1 MGFTED
7 KKKGITGGYT
17 KEQIEAVQWYKGAMM
32 VLGTPGA
39 GKTTVIVNR
48 VNNLICQHGVKP
60 ENILVITFTRAAADS
75 MRERFLEM
83 TSKDS
88 TSVRF
93 STFHS
98 FFFWIVRTAFGQKF
112 NLGVLDENM
121 KRSVLKNILKG
132 IDQENFDNEELLAS
146 VLNQLGILSCN
157 MIDIENY
164 YSKDMPEDQFR
175 ELYRKYE
182 KYKTDN
188 GVLDFDD
195 MVTRCYK
202 LLKDRPDILDAV
214 RRLYPFILVDE
225 YQDTNRIQ
233 YELLK
238 MLAKPLENV
247 FVVGDD
253 DQSIYGFR
261 GARPDIMKLFEKDF
275 HNAKVMQL
283 SNNFRCPS
291 EIVDF
296 SSKIIAE
303 NKNRY
308 DKMLVA
314 ANSKRGVVRIT
325 ETEDAA
331 AENQR
336 IIKRIKKAVKS
347 GFAYNDIAILYRTNV
362 GPRRLMYKMRLEG
375 IPFSVRD
382 VVPDIFS
389 NPYIKPFISYIK
401 YALGD
406 HRRELFLDI
415 MNKPVR
421 YISRDML
428 DTEIIE
434 IKELYKKVRDKKYVM
449 DNLYDLSSSL
459 KAIKKL
465 SPFAAVN
472 YIRKAVG
479 YDKYISELAKERNMD
494 YDELISNIEEFHN
507 MLTDIETFD
516 EMFDMI
522 ETTREMRE
530 NIKRDSDNR
539 NSEGVQ
545 LMTLHSAKGLEFR
558 QVHIMDVVEDSIPH
572 KKSKTPDEIEEERRL
587 LYVGVTRSSEMLYL
601 YTPKKL
607 GEKKAK
613 VSRFIKQIFS
623 IGDRNGIS

>member
-1 MGFTED
+1 MGFTE
-7 KKKGITGGYT
+7 
-17 KEQIEAVQWYKGAMM
+17 EQINAVQWYKGPMM

-60 ENILVITFTRAAADS
+60 ENILVITFTRAAAES
-75 MRERFLEM
+75 MRKRFLEI
-83 TSKDS
+83 TSQDR
-88 TSVRF
+88 TTVRF

-98 FFFWIVRTAFGQKF
+98 FFFWIVRTAYGQKF
-112 NLGVLDENM
+112 NLGVLDENA
-121 KRSVLKNILKG
+121 KRGVIKSILKS
-132 IDQENFDNEELLAS
+132 IDEDNFDNEELLAS
-146 VLNQLGILSCN
+146 VLNQLGIMSCN

-175 ELYRKYE
+175 ELYNRYE
-182 KYKTDN
+182 KYKADN
-188 GVLDFDD
+188 NVLDFDD
-195 MVTRCYK
+195 MVTRCYT
-202 LLKDRPDILDAV
+202 LLKDRQDILDAV
-214 RRLYPFILVDE
+214 RKLYPFILVDE

-275 HNAKVMQL
+275 NNAKVTQL
-283 SNNFRCPS
+283 SNNFRCPQV
-291 EIVDF
+291 IVDF
-296 SSKIIAE
+296 SSTIIAE

-308 DKMLVA
+308 SKTLVA
-314 ANSKRGVVRIT
+314 ANDKLGVIRVT

-331 AENQR
+331 AENLR
-336 IIKRIKKAVKS
+336 IIKRIKKAVKN

-406 HRRELFLDI
+406 HRREVFLDI

-428 DTEIIE
+428 DSETVE
-434 IKELYKKVRDKKYVM
+434 IKELYKKARDKRYVM
-449 DNLYDLSSSL
+449 DNLYDLSSNL

-472 YIRKAVG
+472 YIRKFVG

-494 YDELISNIEEFHN
+494 YDELISNIDEFQN

-522 ETTREMRE
+522 ETTQELRE
-530 NIKRDSDNR
+530 NIRQESKKADN
-539 NSEGVQ
+539 NGVQ

-601 YTPKKL
+601 YTPKKM
-607 GEKKAK
+607 GDKNSK
-613 VSRFIKQIFS
+613 VSRFIRWYVDQVDKPE
-623 IGDRNGIS
+623 

>member
-1 MGFTED
+1 MGFTE
-7 KKKGITGGYT
+7 
-17 KEQIEAVQWYKGAMM
+17 EQINAVQWYKGPMM

-60 ENILVITFTRAAADS
+60 ENILVITFTRAAAES
-75 MRERFLEM
+75 MRKRFLEI
-83 TSKDS
+83 TSQDR
-88 TSVRF
+88 TTVRF

-98 FFFWIVRTAFGQKF
+98 FFFWIVRTAYGQKF
-112 NLGVLDENM
+112 NLGVLDENA
-121 KRSVLKNILKG
+121 KRGVIKSILKS
-132 IDQENFDNEELLAS
+132 IDEDNFDNEELLAS
-146 VLNQLGILSCN
+146 VLNQLGIMSCN

-175 ELYRKYE
+175 ELYNRYE
-182 KYKTDN
+182 KYKADN
-188 GVLDFDD
+188 NVLDFDD
-195 MVTRCYK
+195 MVTRCYT
-202 LLKDRPDILDAV
+202 LLKDRQDILDAV
-214 RRLYPFILVDE
+214 RKLYPFILVDE

-275 HNAKVMQL
+275 NNAKVTQL
-283 SNNFRCPS
+283 SNNFRCPQV
-291 EIVDF
+291 IVDF
-296 SSKIIAE
+296 SSTIIAE

-308 DKMLVA
+308 SKTLVA
-314 ANSKRGVVRIT
+314 ANDKLGVIKVT

-331 AENQR
+331 AENLR
-336 IIKRIKKAVKS
+336 IIKRIKKAVKN

-406 HRRELFLDI
+406 HRREVFLDI

-428 DTEIIE
+428 DSETVE
-434 IKELYKKVRDKKYVM
+434 IKELYKKARDKRYVM
-449 DNLYDLSSSL
+449 DNLYDLSSNL

-472 YIRKAVG
+472 YIRKFVG

-494 YDELISNIEEFHN
+494 YDELISNIDEFQN

-522 ETTREMRE
+522 ETTQELRE
-530 NIKRDSDNR
+530 NIRQESKKADN
-539 NSEGVQ
+539 NGVQ

-601 YTPKKL
+601 YTPKKM
-607 GEKKAK
+607 GDKNSK
-613 VSRFIKQIFS
+613 VSRFIRWYVDQVDKPE
-623 IGDRNGIS
+623 